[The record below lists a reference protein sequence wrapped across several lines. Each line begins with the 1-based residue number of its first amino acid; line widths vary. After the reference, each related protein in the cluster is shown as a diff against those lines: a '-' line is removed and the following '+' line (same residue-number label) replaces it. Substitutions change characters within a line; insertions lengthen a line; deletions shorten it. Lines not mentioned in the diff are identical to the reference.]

1 MKNASKK
8 DGHKMEKK
16 RKKWKKNTTPPNP
29 CPTPHP
35 CLGRELRCRGLRPG
49 RQFGGRGLGLGR
61 QLRGRGLGLGRQ
73 LRGRLLRLGRELGGL
88 GVATTRIQEVGP
100 TISRIS
106 HNVTYSHLY
115 QVCKSGYNLMN
126 LMIASSR
133 TTSFSSSS
141 KKQQRNAFQPTSPP
155 PNPHQPHQPH
165 QPRGLTGQLR
175 GHVVE
180 GGQLPREVV
189 DVPQLRRH
197 VAQALRV
204 EEAMALGRLG
214 LAKK

>member
-1 MKNASKK
+1 
-8 DGHKMEKK
+8 MEKK
-16 RKKWKKNTTPPNP
+16 RKKWKKNTNPPNP
-29 CPTPHP
+29 CPTPHR

-49 RQFGGRGLGLGR
+49 RQFG
-61 QLRGRGLGLGRQ
+61 GRGLGLGRQ

-141 KKQQRNAFQPTSPP
+141 KKQQRNAFQPTIPPQPP
-155 PNPHQPHQPH
+155 PAPNT
-165 QPRGLTGQLR
+165 RTCKS
-175 GHVVE
+175 VSE
-180 GGQLPREVV
+180 GKKCSFFGKF
-189 DVPQLRRH
+189 DVLFFLKHPF
-197 VAQALRV
+197 
-204 EEAMALGRLG
+204 
-214 LAKK
+214 